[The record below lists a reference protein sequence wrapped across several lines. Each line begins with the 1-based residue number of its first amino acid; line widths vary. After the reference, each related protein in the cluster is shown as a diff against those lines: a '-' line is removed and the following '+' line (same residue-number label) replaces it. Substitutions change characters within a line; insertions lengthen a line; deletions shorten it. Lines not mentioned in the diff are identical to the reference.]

1 MKNGI
6 INFAERE
13 ARRGADF
20 TLQAAI
26 LKTPAPRG
34 ELAIS
39 LFGNARQA
47 VVYLAQNRRSK
58 SARASAET
66 AMQAAADAADR
77 AGITAETYE
86 CAYFTSL
93 IEFYHSL

>member
-13 ARRGADF
+13 AIRGADY
-20 TLQAAI
+20 TLQGAI

-39 LFGNARQA
+39 LFENARQA
-47 VVYLAQNRRSK
+47 LIVLATDRRSK
-58 SARASAET
+58 TARASAEMV
-66 AMQAAADAADR
+66 MQAAADRADR
-77 AGITAETYE
+77 AGITAESYE
-86 CAYFTSL
+86 CAYLTRL